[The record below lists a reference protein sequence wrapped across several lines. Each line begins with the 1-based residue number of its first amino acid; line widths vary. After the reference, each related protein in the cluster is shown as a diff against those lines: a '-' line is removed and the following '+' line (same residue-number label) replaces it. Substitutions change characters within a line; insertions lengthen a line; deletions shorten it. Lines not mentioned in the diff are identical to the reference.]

1 MKKGNRAHS
10 ISRPAGSSARTH
22 NQPDTW
28 TKKERGPTNVGDP
41 RLAAKQPTV
50 YHRQFSFSSFW
61 PRAFVVLLVCFVS
74 LGVVLVSALS
84 GLLDS
89 ARSGCPLLAGDEWS
103 FSLLFRF
110 WLCCRGFLCRVFVV
124 CCCFPCCL
132 VLLCCLCSGLAP
144 RGLFSPCTA
153 LPCSARLLV
162 LWCMLVQSVF
172 CWSLS
177 LGTGCICDGPV
188 VMSCIVCFSCIVL

>member
-1 MKKGNRAHS
+1 MTR
-10 ISRPAGSSARTH
+10 
-22 NQPDTW
+22 PDTW
-28 TKKERGPTNVGDP
+28 TKKRKE
-41 RLAAKQPTV
+41 AQPTWET
-50 YHRQFSFSSFW
+50 HDWQQSSPLSITDSFRFSSFW

-110 WLCCRGFLCRVFVV
+110 WLCCRGFLWPCVCCLLLFPLVAWFCFVV
-124 CCCFPCCL
+124 
-132 VLLCCLCSGLAP
+132 LCSGLAP

-153 LPCSARLLV
+153 LPLLCPPFSPLVHAGPVSVLLV
-162 LWCMLVQSVF
+162 PPSGYLLY
-172 CWSLS
+172 LRRP
-177 LGTGCICDGPV
+177 GCH
-188 VMSCIVCFSCIVL
+188 VLHCVL

>member
-1 MKKGNRAHS
+1 MFAICFSLLSLTEKKGTKKQQAQRCRGESAMKKGNRAHS

-28 TKKERGPTNVGDP
+28 TKKRKE
-41 RLAAKQPTV
+41 AQPTWET
-50 YHRQFSFSSFW
+50 HDWQQSSPLSITDSFRFSSFW

-74 LGVVLVSALS
+74 LGVVLVSTLS

-110 WLCCRGFLCRVFVV
+110 WLCCRGFL
-124 CCCFPCCL
+124 
-132 VLLCCLCSGLAP
+132 
-144 RGLFSPCTA
+144 
-153 LPCSARLLV
+153 
-162 LWCMLVQSVF
+162 
-172 CWSLS
+172 
-177 LGTGCICDGPV
+177 
-188 VMSCIVCFSCIVL
+188 